1 MMVVESGPWKD
12 SMRNSKVPVY
22 LPVDHRANFSGYRT
36 ETKVAAAE
44 LAPWPVRRR
53 IGVFIALGLAAWI
66 IVLSP
71 ILLIN

>member
-1 MMVVESGPWKD
+1 MQ
-12 SMRNSKVPVY
+12 NSKTPVY

-36 ETKVAAAE
+36 ATKVVAAE

-53 IGVFIALGLAAWI
+53 IGVFIVLALAAWI
-66 IVLSP
+66 VALSP